1 MQVLETADVSE
12 VLEAVLFEVKFEE
25 VPLTGEGM
33 LTNRLDLVAVEHE
46 FAQFVLHLQTGDL
59 HDVVSCN
66 TSEEEIISCTQHLV
80 G

>member
-33 LTNRLDLVAVEHE
+33 LANRLDLVAVEHE
-46 FAQFVLHLQTGDL
+46 FAQFVLHLETGDL

-66 TSEEEIISCTQHLV
+66 T
-80 G
+80 